1 MDYNSLF
8 VPLAHAL
15 TSEYAAFIGG
25 GIIVLLAVV
34 AWISFYWQLHP
45 ITRDLSNALRT
56 ITRVPRDEAAFAGEF
71 EGIKEN
77 LSRNKTLSHPWSE
90 FNDVLILDTWSDTP
104 RIYNGEAPADYF
116 YRSSITPGRI
126 NLRFYNTV
134 PNILTGLGILGTFIG
149 LVAGIYLAGKGLGS
163 GNAEKMQAALQKLL
177 GGASLAFFTS
187 IAGLLCS
194 MLFNLYVKRRMHRLD
209 AAIQRFVDALDA
221 RLERVTVESIAT
233 EQLEQS
239 KQQTRTLEAF
249 SSELAFQIAD
259 ELGKKVN
266 ADLGPVLEKLVDSV
280 EGLRNQRKDDAS
292 EMIERTVDQFQQSL
306 TGAAGEQLSAL
317 GQTLETMNETLSST
331 IDGVK
336 QAMQLAAET
345 ADRNREIVERN
356 NEALEAMRS
365 AGKEFSGLVEPLAQ
379 SASAIDSSA
388 TALGNTAESVS
399 TIQSNIKESIERSE
413 GIQLQLKDSWDQYE
427 SRFTSVDESLAAVFS
442 ELQSGLSEYTNTVR
456 EFVEGL
462 DAHTASITQNL
473 AGAVSEMNETLE
485 ELQEQLPDSRQSA

>member
-1 MDYNSLF
+1 MDFNSFF

-15 TSEYAAFIGG
+15 TSEYAAYIGG
-25 GIIVLLAVV
+25 GIIVLLALI
-34 AWISFYWQLHP
+34 AWLNFIRQLHP
-45 ITRDLSNALRT
+45 ITRDLRDALRSVA
-56 ITRVPRDEAAFAGEF
+56 RVPRDEVAFAGEF
-71 EGIKEN
+71 EAIKEE
-77 LSRNKTLSHPWSE
+77 LARNKTLNHPWSE
-90 FNDVLILDTWSDTP
+90 FQDVLIVDSWSERS
-104 RIYNGEAPADYF
+104 RIRNGEAPADYF

-163 GNAEKMQAALQKLL
+163 GDADEMQRALQQLL
-177 GGASLAFFTS
+177 SGASLAFVTS
-187 IAGLLCS
+187 IAGLFCS
-194 MLFNLYVKRRMHRLD
+194 MVFNLYVKRRMHRLD

-221 RLERVTVESIAT
+221 RLERVTIESIAT

-259 ELGKKVN
+259 EIGKKVN
-266 ADLGPVLEKLVDSV
+266 TDLGPVFEKLVESV
-280 EGLRNQRKDDAS
+280 EGMRNQRRDDAS
-292 EMIERTVDQFQQSL
+292 EMIQQTVNQFQESL

-317 GQTLETMNETLSST
+317 GETLETMNDTLSST
-331 IDGVK
+331 IEGVK

-356 NEALEAMRS
+356 NEALEAMRA
-365 AGKEFSGLVEPLAQ
+365 AGAKFGELVEPIAQ

-388 TALGNTAESVS
+388 TALGGTVESVS
-399 TIQSNIKESIERSE
+399 AIESNIKESIERSE
-413 GIQLQLKDSWDQYE
+413 GIHLQLKHSWDQYE
-427 SRFTSVDESLAAVFS
+427 SRFASVDESLAAVFG
-442 ELQSGLSEYTNTVR
+442 ELQSGLSEYTSTVR

-462 DAHTASITQNL
+462 DGHTASITQSL

-485 ELQEQLPDSRQSA
+485 DLQEHLSDTRESA